1 MKISEILSTSVKPFA
16 SLEIVPPLK
25 GMTKSE
31 LLDSIRPFME
41 FRPPFM
47 NITSHRDEVEYTPR
61 PDGGFDR
68 HQIRRRISET
78 AVCAAIQSEFDIEV
92 VPHVICG
99 GATAEQ
105 IESLLEDFKFL
116 GVDNIL
122 ALRGDSLVGEKR
134 FTPVPGGYTHAS
146 ELVKAVSAFEQ
157 SSGKRFCVG
166 VGGYPEKHFEAPNIE
181 QDIAHLKE
189 KVDAGADYIVTQMF
203 FDNGA
208 YYRFV
213 DLCRQ
218 AGITIPIIP
227 GLKPLSTARQVS
239 LLPKSFSIDIP
250 EPLASEIQSH
260 AEDKKACYE
269 IGREWCLRQCRDL
282 IAHGVKAIHF
292 YTMGR
297 PDNVLDILRECF

>member
-1 MKISEILSTSVKPFA
+1 MKISEILSTSVKPFP

-25 GMTKSE
+25 GMTKEE

-41 FRPPFM
+41 FNPPFM
-47 NITSHRDEVEYTPR
+47 NITSHRDEVEYIPR

-68 HQIRRRISET
+68 RRIRRRISET

-99 GATAEQ
+99 GASAEQ
-105 IESLLEDFKFL
+105 IEFLLEDFKFL

-122 ALRGDSLVGEKR
+122 ALRGDSLLGEKR

-146 ELVKAVSAFEQ
+146 ELVKAVSDFER

-203 FDNGA
+203 FDNA
-208 YYRFV
+208 VYYRFIE
-213 DLCRQ
+213 LCRQ

-239 LLPKSFSIDIP
+239 LLPESFSIDIP
-250 EPLASEIQSH
+250 EPLASEIQTH
-260 AEDKKACYE
+260 AEDRQACYE
-269 IGREWCLRQCRDL
+269 IGREWCLQQCRDL

>member
-269 IGREWCLRQCRDL
+269 IGREWCLSQCRDL
-282 IAHGVKAIHF
+282 IAHGAKAIHF